1 MTRVCAGSRDDGGGE
16 VSVEMSN
23 LAGGEG
29 PVHNNNTRLVSRSG
43 KGSSHGDDEDVK
55 RQLRDIG
62 FDDV

>member
-1 MTRVCAGSRDDGGGE
+1 
-16 VSVEMSN
+16 VEMSN